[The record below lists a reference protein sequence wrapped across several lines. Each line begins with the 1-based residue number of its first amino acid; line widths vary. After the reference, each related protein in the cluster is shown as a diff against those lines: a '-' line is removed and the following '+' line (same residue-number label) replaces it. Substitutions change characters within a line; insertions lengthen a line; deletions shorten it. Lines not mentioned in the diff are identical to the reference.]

1 MVVMT
6 VACGDSGRR
15 SKTKR
20 AGVGEKAATK
30 NGLGLHTAL
39 ETHSE
44 RPVQHSSSRDRA
56 SSCLCPYTPGL
67 YVPQIEHIGDPAA
80 LAVLSYRCESPKLE
94 ALAAWA
100 SPSIHYRAPDIEIS
114 SPVLI
119 GRINHCEGRHSSV
132 LN

>member
-6 VACGDSGRR
+6 VACGDSERR
-15 SKTKR
+15 NKTKR
-20 AGVGEKAATK
+20 AGVREKATTK
-30 NGLGLHTAL
+30 NGLGLRTAL
-39 ETHSE
+39 KTRSE
-44 RPVQHSSSRDRA
+44 RPVSATGHSISRDRA
-56 SSCLCPYTPGL
+56 SSCLCPCTPGSTFPRSSTL
-67 YVPQIEHIGDPAA
+67 A

-114 SPVLI
+114 SPALI

>member
-30 NGLGLHTAL
+30 NGLGLRTAL
-39 ETHSE
+39 ETRSE
-44 RPVQHSSSRDRA
+44 RPVLVTEHSSSRDRA

-80 LAVLSYRCESPKLE
+80 LAVLPYCCESPKLE
-94 ALAAWA
+94 ALAA
-100 SPSIHYRAPDIEIS
+100 
-114 SPVLI
+114 
-119 GRINHCEGRHSSV
+119 
-132 LN
+132 